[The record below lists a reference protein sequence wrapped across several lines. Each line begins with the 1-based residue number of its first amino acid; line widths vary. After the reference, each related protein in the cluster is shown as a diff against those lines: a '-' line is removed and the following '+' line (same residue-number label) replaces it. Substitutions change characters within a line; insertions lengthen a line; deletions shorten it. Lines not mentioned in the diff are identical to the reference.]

1 MKTEFLHTKLTI
13 QIKGS
18 KTIKMIKNH
27 LINSIYRATE
37 GEGVFLGRPQIF
49 VRYQGCAIGCLNC
62 DSKDTWDFTEEMG
75 QSLEEVMKAIHE
87 EGFKGSIKN
96 VSITG
101 GDPLH
106 PGHVPHVLALVKMLK
121 EKKYYINIEAAGTR
135 VVDEIFDLV
144 DYVSFDFKTPST
156 GVATPLKN
164 ISKMIAQY
172 PGKFQIKA
180 VISDIQDFKSA
191 LNAYKTIEAEDMGM
205 PFPWVLTPCFNNHEE
220 FPLKRFTQVL
230 SWNEE
235 NGGLFRVIG
244 QQHKWI
250 FGPDRKQV

>member
-1 MKTEFLHTKLTI
+1 MITK
-13 QIKGS
+13 
-18 KTIKMIKNH
+18 H

-62 DSKDTWDFTEEMG
+62 DSKDTWDFTEDMG
-75 QSLEEVMKAIHE
+75 QSLEMVMETVYK
-87 EGFKGSIKN
+87 EGLNGVIKN

-106 PGHVPHVLALVKMLK
+106 PGHVPHVLALVRILK
-121 EKKYYINIEAAGTR
+121 EKKYYVNIEAAGTR

-156 GVATPLKN
+156 GVKTPLKN
-164 ISKMIAQY
+164 IAKMIAQY
-172 PGKFQIKA
+172 PGKFQVKA
-180 VISDIQDFKSA
+180 VISDRADFVTT
-191 LNAYKTIEAEDMGM
+191 LEAFKMLQGEEAGM

-220 FPLKRFTQVL
+220 FPLERFSQVL

-235 NGGLFRVIG
+235 AGGFFRVIG
-244 QQHKWI
+244 QQHKWV
-250 FGPDRKQV
+250 FGPDQKQV

>member
-1 MKTEFLHTKLTI
+1 
-13 QIKGS
+13 
-18 KTIKMIKNH
+18 MIKNH

-62 DSKDTWDFTEEMG
+62 DSKDTWDFSEEMG
-75 QSLEEVMKAIHE
+75 QSLEMIMEAVHKV
-87 EGFKGSIKN
+87 GLDGTIKN

-106 PGHVPHVLALVKMLK
+106 PSHVPHVMALVKLLK

-156 GVATPLKN
+156 GVKTPVKN
-164 ISKMIAQY
+164 ITKMIAQY
-172 PGKFQIKA
+172 PGKFQVKA
-180 VISDIQDFKSA
+180 VIANAEDFSA
-191 LNAYKTIEAEDMGM
+191 TLSAYKILESQNFGM
-205 PFPWVLTPCFNNHEE
+205 PFPWVLTPCFNTNEV
-220 FPLKRFTQVL
+220 FPLDRFKQVL
-230 SWNEE
+230 TMNEE
-235 NGGLFRVIG
+235 SGGMFRVIG
-244 QQHKWI
+244 QQHKWV
-250 FGPDRKQV
+250 FGPDQKQV